1 MNDEIKC
8 LRDNY
13 LKMLDDYRAL
23 CDMSSDE
30 HSDVV
35 NKLEEAKSK
44 FINAV
49 KEYEMALKTLN

>member
-13 LKMLDDYRAL
+13 LKMLDDYRIL

-30 HSDVV
+30 HGDVI